1 MRDDSQQFGA
11 VIAATDAVS
20 ARDPNRVVIDGPA
33 EPAST
38 NHIVANEVEANAAGA

>member
-1 MRDDSQQFGA
+1 MRDDSQLFGA

-33 EPAST
+33 AEYQPYRRK
-38 NHIVANEVEANAAGA
+38 